1 MPTPQDVEH
10 QVGVYEPSRGYG
22 FQLQDRVDPA
32 TAAALRGIVQQLK
45 DGGDW

>member
-10 QVGVYEPSRGYG
+10 MVGIYEPSRGYG

-32 TAAALRGIVQQLK
+32 TAAALRTLARQVLNAA
-45 DGGDW
+45 D